1 MSAVFSFFFIIDY
14 AKMSDPPPDDIDMR
28 LLLHDPPCLPP
39 MDYGTEG
46 TSMVDVQD
54 NAPVE
59 CTINSR
65 VQRMK
70 FKNHDV
76 LATKNFSINDD
87 EVGKYGDNLIPP
99 LTALEGTIT
108 DVPLLDHEI
117 HWETNASLPVS
128 FNVNHL

>member
-1 MSAVFSFFFIIDY
+1 M
-14 AKMSDPPPDDIDMR
+14 KMTDPPPDAIDMR

-59 CTINSR
+59 HTINRR
-65 VQRMK
+65 VKRMK
-70 FKNHDV
+70 FKNCGV
-76 LATKNFSINDD
+76 LATKNFFIKDD
-87 EVGKYGDNLIPP
+87 EVDKHSDDLLPP

-108 DVPLLDHEI
+108 AVPNMQKKLLNYEI
-117 HWETNASLPVS
+117 HWETNASLPIS
-128 FNVNHL
+128 FNINSDLMFLRR